1 MMDPCSFLGSG
12 SDVPISTTAVILH
25 VASTRILIGTAAVAE
40 YEDVL
45 VML

>member
-12 SDVPISTTAVILH
+12 SDVPISTTAVIL
-25 VASTRILIGTAAVAE
+25 ASTRILIGTAAVAE

-45 VML
+45 VVL